1 MKKLMPFL
9 GVIVLLILTLSL
21 GNSFSIKNDETIY
34 ALLNYDGKINRIDLV
49 NWIEISGYG
58 NFEVLK
64 DAKYLK
70 NIELYTEDVKMSLN
84 SGVLRLSGNSKEI
97 KNIYLKAELNKK
109 LPLEFKITYKYNGKI
124 SKPNE
129 FVGKSGNLDIEI
141 LIKTLEDLP
150 FRIVMSTEFSA
161 DDFILKNP
169 ESFMVMVMGKTI
181 RVTGFTYPIPEG
193 KIVLSLKGNKLRIP
207 EITFTALPSLP
218 PVDLSMGEK
227 LKSFYNGL
235 EGFLLLNQAHQRI
248 LKGIL
253 KNMEENTPT
262 IPQEIL
268 TLPFTLISYQNKSY
282 LIAENLKTYPKNFDK
297 LYTYIKQ
304 KSEEYNSED
313 WKTALNLAE
322 EVKKE
327 IEENNLSSEVQKIG
341 DFIGDLSFQ
350 SRKAMDILSSSMVG
364 LQKIEELLNTMLY
377 GGELE
382 GKKLPG
388 LLDMEKEIKS
398 AKDTLKNNIE
408 EIEKGKKKIT
418 EWENK
423 LKDYNFAGKIKG
435 AKSVTRFYFKL
446 REVR

>member
-1 MKKLMPFL
+1 MKKISPLL
-9 GVIVLLILTLSL
+9 GIIVLLVLSFSF
-21 GNSFSIKNDETIY
+21 GNSFNIKNDETIY
-34 ALLNYDGKINRIDLV
+34 ALLNYDGKISRIDLV
-49 NWIEISGYG
+49 NWIEINGYG
-58 NFEVLK
+58 NFEIIK

-70 NIELYTEDVKMSLN
+70 NVELYTEDIKMSIN
-84 SGVLRLSGNSKEI
+84 SGLLKLSGNIKER

-109 LPLEFKITYKYNGKI
+109 PPLEFKITYKYNGKI

-129 FVGKSGNLDIEI
+129 FVGKPGNLDIEI
-141 LIKTLEDLP
+141 FIKTIEDLP

-161 DDFILKNP
+161 DDFVLKNP
-169 ESFMVMVMGKTI
+169 ENFMVMVMGKTV

-193 KIVLSLKGNKLRIP
+193 KIVLSLKGNKLRVP
-207 EITFTALPSLP
+207 EVTFTALPSLP

-235 EGFLLLNQAHQRI
+235 EGFLLLNQAHQKI

-253 KNMEENTPT
+253 KSMEENTPT
-262 IPQEIL
+262 IPQEFL
-268 TLPFTLISYQNKSY
+268 TLPFTLMSYQNKSY

-297 LYTYIKQ
+297 LYSYIKE
-304 KSEEYNSED
+304 KTEENNNDE

-327 IEENNLSSEVQKIG
+327 IEENTLSEEVKKIG

-350 SRKAMDILSSSMVG
+350 SRKAMDLLSSSMIG

-388 LLDMEKEIKS
+388 LLDMEKELKN
-398 AKDTLKNNIE
+398 AKNTLKSNLD
-408 EIEKGKKKIT
+408 EIEKGQKKIK

-423 LKDYNFAGKIKG
+423 LKDYNFAGNIKG
-435 AKSVTRFYFKL
+435 AKSIVRFYFKL
-446 REVR
+446 KELK